1 MQDRRKDLVDI
12 QSQMQ
17 WGESGKVPRVRIN
30 DIQMYYEVNG
40 GGFPLV
46 MIMGLGASLEAWDPR
61 MIQGLTKNFKTIM
74 FDNRGAGRTEI
85 SDREYTI
92 RLFADDTAG
101 LMDAL
106 GISRAHILGL
116 SMGGCIAQELA
127 LDYPER
133 VEKLV
138 LCSTSCGKGSSASE
152 EVWGALMR
160 GGSMLSTEEGHRL
173 FLSICLTKEFMDKN
187 TAFIESQ
194 TQKAWKFPTSPEG
207 FSRQA
212 KAVMSFN
219 ASDRVSGITAPTL
232 VLHGKR
238 DILAPPDNGS
248 ILAKAIPNAKL
259 VLLEES
265 AHVLAEDM
273 EEATNAITEFL
284 L

>member
-1 MQDRRKDLVDI
+1 
-12 QSQMQ
+12 
-17 WGESGKVPRVRIN
+17 
-30 DIQMYYEVNG
+30 
-40 GGFPLV
+40 
-46 MIMGLGASLEAWDPR
+46 
-61 MIQGLTKNFKTIM
+61 MIQGLAKNFKTIM

-160 GGSMLSTEEGHRL
+160 SGSMLATEEGLRL
-173 FLSICLTKEFMDKN
+173 LLSVCLTKEFMDKN
-187 TAFIESQ
+187 TDIIESSI
-194 TQKAWKFPTSPEG
+194 QKAMKAPTSPEG

-212 KAVMSFN
+212 KVRFN

-238 DILAPPDNGS
+238 DIVLPPDNGS

-259 VLLEES
+259 VLLEGS
-265 AHVLAEDM
+265 AHLLAEDM
-273 EEATNAITEFL
+273 EEAANAITEFL

>member
-1 MQDRRKDLVDI
+1 MR
-12 QSQMQ
+12 
-17 WGESGKVPRVRIN
+17 ESGKVPRVRIN

-40 GGFPLV
+40 RGFPLL
-46 MIMGLGASLEAWDPR
+46 MIMGLGASLDAWNPR
-61 MIQGLTKNFKTIM
+61 MIQGLAKNFKTIM

-92 RLFADDTAG
+92 GLFADDTAG

-138 LCSTSCGKGSSASE
+138 LCSTSCGKGSSASKD
-152 EVWGALMR
+152 VWSAFLR
-160 GGSMLSTEEGHRL
+160 SGSMLSTEEGLRL
-173 FLSICLTKEFMDKN
+173 LVSLSLTKEFMDKN
-187 TAFIESQ
+187 TDIIESYI
-194 TQKAWKFPTSPEG
+194 QKAMKAPTSPEG
-207 FSRQA
+207 FSRQVRA
-212 KAVMSFN
+212 LSFN
-219 ASDRVSGITAPTL
+219 AFDRVSGITAPTL

-248 ILAKAIPNAKL
+248 ILAKAIPNAKF
-259 VLLEES
+259 VLFEES
-265 AHVLAEDM
+265 AHLLAEDV